1 MQSPQS
7 RTCNG
12 LDGVLRAGVG
22 GQNHSLLRHD
32 SSASGIPT
40 IGPMRH
46 LARQA
51 DDVTTGR

>member
-1 MQSPQS
+1 MQNPRS
-7 RTCNG
+7 RTCKG
-12 LDGVLRAGVG
+12 LESVFRAGSD

-51 DDVTTGR
+51 DDVTAGR